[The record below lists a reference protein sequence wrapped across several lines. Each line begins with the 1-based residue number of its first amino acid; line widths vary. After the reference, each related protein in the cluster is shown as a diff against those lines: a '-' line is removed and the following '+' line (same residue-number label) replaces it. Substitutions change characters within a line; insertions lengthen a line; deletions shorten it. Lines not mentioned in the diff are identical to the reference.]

1 MGREPPGGKDRI
13 VVVCPGRGTYNR
25 DELGYLVRHHATR
38 RDLVAQFDDQ
48 RRALGQPTVSEL
60 DEAANWSAAIH
71 QRGDNASALIFAC
84 SLADF
89 MAIDRDRFEIV
100 AVTGNSMGWY
110 TALACGGALTAA
122 DGFALA
128 NAMGLRMQQDGIGGQ
143 VFHTAL
149 DEDWQP
155 IAGRREELLAMADAI
170 PDLYVSIELGGMIV
184 FAGSDAALSRFAEVA
199 PNGRTGFSL
208 TLPGHAAFHSPL
220 LRHVSDAALAAT
232 DPGIFTGPAVS
243 MIDGRG
249 YIWNPAMSAAPAL
262 HGYTLGDQVVRTYH
276 FTRAI
281 AVALREF
288 APDRL
293 VVLGPGETLGGAVI
307 QSLLAARWRG
317 WRTKAGYLAAQGER
331 PFVLSMGREDQRG
344 SVVGDQNS
352 RIKSA

>member
-1 MGREPPGGKDRI
+1 MARERI
-13 VVVCPGRGTYNR
+13 VVVGPGRGTYNR
-25 DELGYLVRHHATR
+25 GELGYLARHHAAR

-60 DEAANWSAAIH
+60 DKVANWSAAVH

-84 SLADF
+84 SLTDF
-89 MAIDRDRFEIV
+89 LAIDRDRFEIV

-110 TALACGGALTAA
+110 TALACGGALSAG

-128 NAMGLRMQQDGIGGQ
+128 NAMGLRMQHGGSGGQ
-143 VFHTAL
+143 VLHTTL
-149 DEDWQP
+149 DDDWQP
-155 IAGRREELLAMADAI
+155 IAGRREELLALADTV
-170 PDLYVSIELGGMIV
+170 PELYVSIELGGMLV
-184 FAGSDAALSRFAEVA
+184 FAGTDAALARFAEIA
-199 PNGRTGFSL
+199 PKGPAGYPL

-220 LRHVSDAALAAT
+220 MRHISEEALAAT
-232 DPGIFTGPAVS
+232 GPDTFTGPDLP

-249 YIWNPAMSAAPAL
+249 YIWNPGMSGAAAL
-262 HGYTLGDQVVRTYH
+262 HAYTLGEQVVQTYH

-307 QSLLAARWRG
+307 QSVLAAQWRG
-317 WRTKAGYLAAQGER
+317 WRGRAGYMAAQGEH

-344 SVVGDQNS
+344 SVVGE
-352 RIKSA
+352 

>member
-1 MGREPPGGKDRI
+1 MGRKRPMGRERI

-25 DELGYLVRHHATR
+25 GEIGYLARHHATR
-38 RDLVAQFDDQ
+38 RDLVARFDDQ
-48 RRALGQPTVSEL
+48 RRALRQPTVSEL
-60 DEAANWSAAIH
+60 DTAANWSAAVH

-89 MAIDRDRFEIV
+89 MAIDRDRFQIV
-100 AVTGNSMGWY
+100 GVTGNSMGWY

-128 NAMGLRMQQDGIGGQ
+128 NAMGLRMRHEGAGGQ
-143 VFHTAL
+143 VLHTTL
-149 DEDWQP
+149 DEAWQP
-155 IAGRREELLAMADAI
+155 IAGRREELLALAGAI

-184 FAGSDAALSRFAEVA
+184 FAGSDAALARFAKGA
-199 PNGRTGFSL
+199 PMGPAGFPL

-220 LRHVSDAALAAT
+220 LRHVSDKALAAT
-232 DPGIFTGPAVS
+232 DPGLFAGPAVP

-249 YIWNPAMSAAPAL
+249 YIWNPAMSSAAAL
-262 HGYTLGDQVVRTYH
+262 HAYTLGDQVVRTYH

-293 VVLGPGETLGGAVI
+293 VVLGPGDTLGGAVI
-307 QSLLAARWRG
+307 QSVLAARWRG
-317 WRTKAGYLAAQGER
+317 WRSKAGYLAAQGEC

-344 SVVGDQNS
+344 SVV
-352 RIKSA
+352 AE

>member
-1 MGREPPGGKDRI
+1 MARERI

-25 DELGYLVRHHATR
+25 GELGYLARHHADR
-38 RDLVAQFDDQ
+38 RELVAQFDDQ
-48 RRALGQPTVSEL
+48 RRALGQPAVSEL
-60 DEAANWSAAIH
+60 DEAANWSAAVH

-110 TALACGGALTAA
+110 TTLACGGALTAA

-128 NAMGLRMQQDGIGGQ
+128 NAMGSRMQQDGIGGQ
-143 VFHTAL
+143 VLHTTL

-155 IAGRREELLAMADAI
+155 IAGRREQLLALADSI
-170 PDLYVSIELGGMIV
+170 PDFYVSIDLGGMIV
-184 FAGSDAALSRFAEVA
+184 FAGTDAALARFAEGA
-199 PNGRTGFSL
+199 PKGPAGFPL

-220 LRHVSDAALAAT
+220 LRHVSDEAIAAS
-232 DPGIFTGPAVS
+232 DPGLFTGPAVP

-249 YIWNPAMSAAPAL
+249 YIWNPAMSDGSAL
-262 HGYTLGDQVVRTYH
+262 HAYTLGDQVVQTYH

-281 AVALREF
+281 AVAMREF

-307 QSLLAARWRG
+307 QSVLAARWRG
-317 WRTKAGYLAAQGER
+317 WRTKAGYLAAQGQR
-331 PFVLSMGREDQRG
+331 PFVLSMGREDQRAW
-344 SVVGDQNS
+344 VVS
-352 RIKSA
+352 E